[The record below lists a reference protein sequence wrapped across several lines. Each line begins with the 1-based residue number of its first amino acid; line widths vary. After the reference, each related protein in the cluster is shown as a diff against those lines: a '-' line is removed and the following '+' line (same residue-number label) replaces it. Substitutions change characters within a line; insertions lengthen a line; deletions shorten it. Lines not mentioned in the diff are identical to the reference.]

1 MPAPKNTGGRR
12 DLDGDG
18 DIDLADDPSRDL
30 DRDGKIEID
39 DREEQDIDADNDID
53 ATDRTLAAKQSV
65 GAALGLAKVGQQGQG
80 QTQEQK
86 QSQSAGVKAR

>member
-1 MPAPKNTGGRR
+1 MPAPKRTEGRR

-39 DREEQDIDADNDID
+39 DREELDIDTDNDID

-65 GAALGLAKVGQQGQG
+65 GAASGIAKVGQQFQA
-80 QTQEQK
+80 QSQEQR
-86 QSQSAGVKAR
+86 QSQSAGLKSR

>member
-1 MPAPKNTGGRR
+1 MPAPKKTDGRR

-30 DRDGKIEID
+30 DHNGRIESD

-53 ATDRTLAAKQSV
+53 ATDRTLASKQTV
-65 GAALGLAKVGQQGQG
+65 RAALGMARMGETMKGEG
-80 QTQEQK
+80 ESQK
-86 QSQSAGVKAR
+86 QSATGPKAR

>member
-1 MPAPKNTGGRR
+1 MPATKRTDGKR

-18 DIDLADDPSRDL
+18 DIDLADDPARDL

-53 ATDRTLAAKQSV
+53 ATDRTLAARQSV
-65 GAALGLAKVGQQGQG
+65 GAALGLAKVGQQGQN
-80 QTQEQK
+80 QEQK
-86 QSQSAGVKAR
+86 QSAGVKPR